1 MKKFLYIIA
10 LVVCGS
16 SVFTACSG
24 PEELTPKTK
33 SNSENKYLLPTG
45 SILTADERAEVQQ
58 QWDEYNSAIN
68 Q

>member
-1 MKKFLYIIA
+1 MKKLIYIIVFMA
-10 LVVCGS
+10 CGS
-16 SVFTACSG
+16 SVFTACAG

-45 SILTADERAEVQQ
+45 TILTADEREEVQQ
-58 QWDEYNSAIN
+58 EWDEYNAAIN